1 MFSPKTK
8 KAKDPVMEAQLVV
21 QMEREGVSRQFNCE
35 ANLNTVKV
43 EDVLRQV
50 EAEWAMEPGA
60 QRLLLDQRE
69 LARGDILRHAG
80 VENGATLTLVA
91 GGQGAAASPRSPA
104 LLDEDGVPQ
113 RTPGRKAKR
122 PTDQRKADELAAL
135 ERQESDILDQI
146 SGLDEGLIHSDSS
159 FLD

>member
-1 MFSPKTK
+1 MFSPKK
-8 KAKDPVMEAQLVV
+8 KKDPVTEAQLVV
-21 QMEREGVSRQFNCE
+21 HMEREEGVSRQFNCE

-43 EDVLRQV
+43 QDVLQQV
-50 EAEWAMEPGA
+50 EVEWAMEPGA

-91 GGQGAAASPRSPA
+91 GGQGAAAGPRSPA

>member
-1 MFSPKTK
+1 MFSPTRK
-8 KAKDPVMEAQLVV
+8 KKDPVTEAQLVV
-21 QMEREGVSRQFNCE
+21 HMEREGVSRQFNCE

-43 EDVLRQV
+43 QDVLQQV
-50 EAEWAMEPGA
+50 EVEWAMEPGA

-91 GGQGAAASPRSPA
+91 GDQGAAAGPRSPA